1 MAYVPMYKA
10 DLVEYIANYYQAP
23 KYKFNKYKKKSLIK
37 LYCKIRYHSNCLYD
51 RNRNQ
56 EQSYF
61 YVSIN

>member
-37 LYCKIRYHSNCLYD
+37 LYCKKYA
-51 RNRNQ
+51 
-56 EQSYF
+56 
-61 YVSIN
+61 